1 MFSRSLDVWSGSGSL
16 SPLRPA
22 SRLAIARRRAP
33 GVRRRRALV
42 VSIVLAS
49 ALIGAD
55 PARGDDLVH
64 SANPAMRAN
73 PARPVSVG
81 WPAGPARLAARPVPA
96 EPAAPTVVRAGAGTF
111 TFASGPGHVA
121 GQLGPVVQYRV
132 AVEDGVGVAVD
143 AFAMAVEMVLGD
155 FRSWTAGGTLRL
167 QRVAAAD
174 PAQFTIYLASPV
186 TSEAMCREDWLETGG
201 YTNCRLQDGRVVIN
215 SARWLTAVPGYGAP
229 LETYQ
234 AYAVNHEVGH
244 QLGFGH
250 ELCPEP
256 GQLAPVM
263 QQQTLG
269 MDGCHANGWPYLAG
283 QRYAGTPTSR

>member
-64 SANPAMRAN
+64 SANPAMTAN

-155 FRSWTAGGTLRL
+155 ERSWIAGGRGAAPSA
-167 QRVAAAD
+167 VAAPPRGRSRSSCHRAPRRRCAAGGLD
-174 PAQFTIYLASPV
+174 TDRY
-186 TSEAMCREDWLETGG
+186 TS
-201 YTNCRLQDGRVVIN
+201 CRLAGQVIIN
-215 SARWLTAVPGYGAP
+215 PARWLEAVPDYGAP

-234 AYAVNHEVGH
+234 AYAINHEVGH
-244 QLGFGH
+244 QLGTATRRARAG
-250 ELCPEP
+250 PA
-256 GQLAPVM
+256 GAGDAAADVRAA
-263 QQQTLG
+263 G
-269 MDGCHANGWPYLAG
+269 VSANGWPYLAG
-283 QRYAGTPTSR
+283 GATPDAAIR